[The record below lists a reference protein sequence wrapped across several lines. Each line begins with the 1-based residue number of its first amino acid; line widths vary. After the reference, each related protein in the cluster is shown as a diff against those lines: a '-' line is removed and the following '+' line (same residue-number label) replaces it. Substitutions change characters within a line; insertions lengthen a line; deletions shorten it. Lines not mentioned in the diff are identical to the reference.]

1 MTINS
6 SSLNIHTFLN
16 IAATVT
22 GIIPT
27 EDVLYV
33 YVSGVYSSLGNINK
47 KLLSSLAYFGH

>member
-16 IAATVT
+16 IATTVT
-22 GIIPT
+22 GIIRT

-33 YVSGVYSSLGNINK
+33 YVSGVYSSLGSINK
-47 KLLSSLAYFGH
+47 SSLAYFGH